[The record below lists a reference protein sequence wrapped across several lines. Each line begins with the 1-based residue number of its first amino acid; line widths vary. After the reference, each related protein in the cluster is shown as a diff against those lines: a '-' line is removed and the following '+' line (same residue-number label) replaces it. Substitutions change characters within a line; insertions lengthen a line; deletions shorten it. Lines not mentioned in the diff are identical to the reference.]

1 MKNKLYFDAFK
12 VALLIA
18 AIAVLGRFGDGA
30 IAGVLLLYGSWAAL
44 TRRRGIVLSCFMLFP
59 ILLTLNPIVFPM
71 AQEGMIINRISTM
84 LISLIMVLC
93 AAKEKGRNQLPLG
106 AIAPYLLV
114 ATISSIQGYFPE
126 ISYMKM
132 LNFIVFLLGIWIGTR
147 NIQNSANEL
156 LILRTFLMG
165 IVIFIILGS
174 LLILLIAPG
183 AAYFQSVKSAINEG
197 GVEFASQVLAYQGTV
212 LLSGITN
219 QSQCLGPTLAAL
231 NLWVVCDMLL
241 IERRFA
247 KVHVVLFVVGVVLM
261 YLTRSRT
268 SLIAFLAGAIL
279 LIAFAIKHTPMTLAF
294 RKKVRGMV
302 QLGVV
307 LMIAAA
313 AIFEIRNH
321 GITRWL
327 RKSDDI
333 VADDRSFV
341 DAVTNSRQGLIDED
355 LRDFSYNRLLGCGFQ
370 VAYRHKDQFAG
381 YRGLIL
387 SAPIEKGVLP
397 LMVLGESGIVGF
409 IFFMGFI
416 FVFYTKCAQKKL
428 FATLTLFTVMFA
440 SNFGEADFWFFKEF
454 SGTICC
460 CSMRNSEP

>member
-302 QLGVV
+302 QL
-307 LMIAAA
+307 
-313 AIFEIRNH
+313 
-321 GITRWL
+321 
-327 RKSDDI
+327 
-333 VADDRSFV
+333 
-341 DAVTNSRQGLIDED
+341 
-355 LRDFSYNRLLGCGFQ
+355 
-370 VAYRHKDQFAG
+370 
-381 YRGLIL
+381 
-387 SAPIEKGVLP
+387 
-397 LMVLGESGIVGF
+397 
-409 IFFMGFI
+409 
-416 FVFYTKCAQKKL
+416 
-428 FATLTLFTVMFA
+428 
-440 SNFGEADFWFFKEF
+440 
-454 SGTICC
+454 
-460 CSMRNSEP
+460 